1 MTSRSQP
8 SRVLY
13 LIVCAAPPA
22 RAIGELV
29 DVLQAQGWTVCVVA
43 TPRAA
48 GWIDTAALAA
58 QTGYPV
64 RNDYKQPDD
73 PDVLPLA
80 RAIAV
85 VPATFNTIN
94 KWVAGISD
102 TFALGLLSEAIGLRL
117 PIVVV
122 PYAKPSL
129 AAHPAFGRS
138 LQTLSE
144 WGVTVL
150 ANEVIREKPTVDG
163 KEMFKWQP
171 VAEAVQASFEIT
183 VVETEQ

>member
-1 MTSRSQP
+1 MTSPIQ
-8 SRVLY
+8 RVLY

-29 DVLQAQGWTVCVVA
+29 TLLQEHGWVVCVTA

-48 GWIDTAALAA
+48 GWLDTAELAK
-58 QTGYPV
+58 QTGYSV
-64 RNDYKQPDD
+64 RQDYRRPDD

-80 RAIAV
+80 NAIAV

-102 TFALGLLSEAIGLRL
+102 TFALGLLNEGIGLEL
-117 PIVVV
+117 PIVIA

-129 AAHPAFGRS
+129 AAHPAFERS
-138 LQTLSE
+138 LRTLSE

-150 ANEVIREKPTVDG
+150 PNEVIRSGAGRGSSFHWGPAV
-163 KEMFKWQP
+163 
-171 VAEAVQASFEIT
+171 EAIGSAAGPR
-183 VVETEQ
+183 

>member
-1 MTSRSQP
+1 MTGSGAA
-8 SRVLY
+8 RVLY
-13 LIVCAAPPA
+13 LVVCAAPPV
-22 RAIGELV
+22 RFIGELV
-29 DVLQAQGWTVCVVA
+29 ALLQAHGWTVCVIA

-48 GWIDTAALAA
+48 GWMDGAKLIA

-64 RNDYKQPDD
+64 RHEYKLPGD

-80 RAIAV
+80 DAIAV

-102 TFALGLLSEAIGLRL
+102 TFALGLLNEAIGLKL
-117 PIVVV
+117 PITVV

-129 AAHPAFGRS
+129 AAHPAFDRS
-138 LQTLSE
+138 LRTLSE

-150 ANEVIREKPTVDG
+150 PNEVVRPKGTGQPFE
-163 KEMFKWQP
+163 WQP
-171 VAEAVQASFEIT
+171 VVSALG
-183 VVETEQ
+183 